1 MAERVIKISKILC
14 EIFDRTLFVKHS
26 IISVLITQNGVTEV
40 IPQIGSIIYMLNN
53 NRPKIEPWETPKCTS
68 NDFLSSIWMYWRGSH
83 YSHVGSLSSN
93 IEKIKWE
100 TQFKHLL
107 DNNRVQYSV
116 KCFLVI
122 SQYQVISSL
131 MHNSTVAVEC
141 PLQNPAIVCFKDWL
155 NLV

>member
-1 MAERVIKISKILC
+1 MAVRVKISNILC

-53 NRPKIEPWETPKCTS
+53 NRPKIEPWGTPKCTS

-107 DNNRVQYSV
+107 DNNRVQYNV

-131 MHNSTVAVEC
+131 MHNSMVAVEC